1 MNINDNSKKFEIIQ
15 KLQKHEDKVWCLSWH
30 PTEDILASCG
40 SDKNI
45 CIWSYIEE
53 TCNYILKAILEEGH
67 SKTIRSIS
75 WDYTGNL
82 LASASF
88 DGTINIWKKSNFNF
102 ECIAV
107 LEGHENEV
115 KSVSWSRSGSFL
127 SSCSRD
133 KNIWVYKYY
142 NLRFGIMKMIMTFHV
157 MI

>member
-1 MNINDNSKKFEIIQ
+1 MNKTKSTKFEVHQ

-30 PTEDILASCG
+30 PIDDILASCG

-45 CIWSYIEE
+45 CIWNFNEE
-53 TCNYILKAILEEGH
+53 TNNYMLKAILEEGH

-115 KSVSWSRSGSFL
+115 KSVSWSRSDAYL
-127 SSCSRD
+127 ASCSRD
-133 KNIWVYKYY
+133 KNIWVFNICYKD
-142 NLRFGIMKMIMTFHV
+142 LG
-157 MI
+157 